1 MDGRKENRNAL
12 RSKRLIREAFTE
24 DSAVLVERFVK
35 GREFDCGVL
44 KYHGKKF
51 VFPITEIIPTGGHEF
66 FDYAAK
72 YDGFSNEVTPAEVEQ
87 EVSDEIQDVSSR
99 LYDLLNCRGVV
110 RFDYIYDEEERRLT
124 FLEVNT
130 IPGQSAESI
139 VPKQARAMGISTA
152 KLYDMIIED
161 ALME

>member
-1 MDGRKENRNAL
+1 MKKAEELMPA
-12 RSKRLIREAFTE
+12 IREAFTE
-24 DSAVLVERFVK
+24 DSAVLVEQFVK

-44 KYHGKKF
+44 KYKGRKF
-51 VFPITEIIPTGGHEF
+51 IFPITEIIPLGDHEF

-72 YDGFSNEVTPAEVEQ
+72 YDGFSNEVTPAVVDAS
-87 EVSDEIQDVSSR
+87 VSEEIQDVSSS

-110 RFDYIYDEEERRLT
+110 RFDYIYNEEQQQLT

-139 VPKQARAMGISTA
+139 VPKQARAMGIST
-152 KLYDMIIED
+152 KQLYEMIVED
-161 ALME
+161 ALAN